1 MTPRESTQTL
11 EPTIEVEQP
20 RDTCGLGGLLALVA
34 GKEQALPLEDVKV
47 RAAIAGDRCRSVVEQ
62 RFYNHL
68 EKPLEAVHIFPLPED
83 GAIVEMELRAGDKV
97 VRADLRPREEAEKAF
112 EEARLAGHRAG
123 LLTQERPDVHTL
135 RVTNLP
141 PKTEVTVRMVL
152 VERLECIDGLLRWRF
167 PTAIP
172 PRYILGMLQGHA
184 GAGTTPDTDQVPD
197 ASHLTPPLR
206 LEGGTRLDLEVS
218 IQGPVRALESSLHA
232 VRLDLSDG
240 RTVRVAPSAQ
250 ATLDRDF
257 VLAFSTADE
266 AKASVRAW
274 TDGAYSL
281 VTVEPP
287 MAEPSEI
294 LPRDVVF
301 VIDIS
306 GSMGGSKLEA
316 ARRAL
321 RTALHGLQ
329 TGDRFK
335 LVAFESRLHLFAD
348 GFTDFDQ
355 KGLERADAW
364 IADLHPMGGTEMLPA
379 VQEALRHPPE
389 AGRAGTVLFITDG
402 QVGNTNPLLAA
413 VKNRSAAFRF
423 FTMGI
428 DTAVNADLLKR
439 MASLGGGTCELL
451 TPQADIEAAVARLE
465 VRFGSPLA
473 QDVHIEGGELAD
485 DRPLVLFAGRP
496 LSRMLKGVPKMVN
509 VLGKTAEGRLELQT
523 SPEKVDF
530 PLGALWGRE
539 RIAFLED
546 RLATSPWEE
555 EAIRGEIIR
564 IGMEHGIASRFTAF
578 VAVDTSVNEKGER
591 VEIVQPV
598 ELPLGWDEAFLSQAK
613 AFWGQPQFD
622 RFGSPGAFYSLERHA
637 TRGSLGS
644 RGYQGKQPMAAPL
657 PSWLE
662 SLSPAPGPRAEA
674 PARGGGELARIQDAD
689 GSFGGDAART
699 AAALIAL
706 ILLGHTRRKGL
717 RTRTVSKAAKW
728 LEQHAGTRDADLAL
742 EVLKRAEAGEPPQS
756 IWSGLEKGITE
767 LFSAGKEGECLEVA
781 TKGWK
786 TSPS

>member
-1 MTPRESTQTL
+1 MTPSESIQTL
-11 EPTIEVEQP
+11 APTLELERPQDA
-20 RDTCGLGGLLALVA
+20 RGLGGLLALA
-34 GKEQALPLEDVKV
+34 GKKEQALPLQEVKV

-62 RFYNHL
+62 RFYNPL

-97 VRADLRPREEAEKAF
+97 VRADLRPRDEAERIF
-112 EEARLAGHRAG
+112 EQARQAGHRAG

-141 PKTEVTVRMVL
+141 PKTEVTVRMVH
-152 VERLECIDGLLRWRF
+152 VERLECVDGLLRWRF
-167 PTAIP
+167 PTVIP
-172 PRYILGMLQGHA
+172 PRYISGTPQDHA

-197 ASHLTPPLR
+197 ASRLTLPLR

-218 IQGPVRALESSLHA
+218 IQGPVCALESSLHA

-240 RTVRVAPSAQ
+240 QTVRVAPSAQ

-266 AKASVRAW
+266 TRAAVRAW
-274 TDGAYSL
+274 TDGAYTL

-287 MAEPSEI
+287 AAEPRET
-294 LPRDVVF
+294 LPRDIVF

-306 GSMGGSKLEA
+306 GSMSGSKLQA

-321 RTALHGLQ
+321 QTALHGLQ
-329 TGDRFK
+329 KGDRFK
-335 LVAFESRLHLFAD
+335 LIAFESELHLFAQ
-348 GFTDFDQ
+348 GFTDFTQ
-355 KGLERADAW
+355 ESLERADAW
-364 IADLHPMGGTEMLPA
+364 IAKLDAMGGTEMLPA

-402 QVGNTNPLLAA
+402 EVGNIDPLLAA

-451 TPQADIEAAVARLE
+451 TPHADIEAAVARLE

-473 QDVHIEGGELAD
+473 QDVHIRGGELAD

-496 LSRMLKGVPKMVN
+496 TSRMLRGVPEVIH
-509 VLGKTAEGRLELQT
+509 VLGKIVEGQLELQA
-523 SPEKVDF
+523 SPERLDF

-539 RIAFLED
+539 RIAFLVD
-546 RLATSPWEE
+546 RLVTSPWEE
-555 EAIRGEIIR
+555 EAVRGEIIR
-564 IGMEHGIASRFTAF
+564 IGMEHGIVSRFTAF
-578 VAVDTSVNEKGER
+578 VAVDTSVNEKGKR

-598 ELPLGWDEAFLSQAK
+598 ELPLEWDKGFLRAPEFPSVMHAMRIGLPPPPPP
-613 AFWGQPQFD
+613 A
-622 RFGSPGAFYSLERHA
+622 RA
-637 TRGSLGS
+637 TRDVLF
-644 RGYQGKQPMAAPL
+644 RMQEPRQGPHLAAEGPL
-657 PSWLE
+657 
-662 SLSPAPGPRAEA
+662 AEA
-674 PARGGGELARIQDAD
+674 SVRWDSELARMQDAD
-689 GSFGGDAART
+689 GSFGGDIART

-717 RTRTVSKAAKW
+717 RKRTVSKGAKW
-728 LEQHAGTRDADLAL
+728 LEQHAGAREADLAL
-742 EVLKRAEAGEPPQS
+742 VVLKRAEGGEHTQS
-756 IWSGLEKGITE
+756 IWSGLEKEISK
-767 LFSAGKEGECLEVA
+767 LFSAGKEGEYLKGA
-781 TKGWK
+781 TAIG
-786 TSPS
+786 